1 MQTTRTHYQRY
12 RLIGSLLFQMGI
24 AGSVIGQGQTNP
36 ASTWD
41 FRGQLE
47 LSGSLSRYQQIWSR
61 RGTARYLPSIEY
73 QHQLSEA
80 RTLGADFSVILF
92 ADSIK
97 KPAPE
102 NVDLY
107 RLSFRYATPQSEWQ
121 FGLQKINFG
130 PAQIL
135 RSLMWFDRLDIRD
148 PLKATTGVWGLRW
161 RYNYLNN
168 ANAWLWVLY
177 GNDGTKG
184 METVP
189 TAQGRPELG
198 GRFQIPVR
206 SGEVAMTIH
215 QRALA
220 KPFDKDETRV
230 AFDGRWDFILGWWL
244 EAVWHNNSPDLK
256 YAVTGGVDY
265 TFGIGNGLYT
275 ILEHKTNFFPTS
287 NRFPEMN
294 LTGLTHWHGYD
305 LLKVSALMLT
315 YPLTLFDNLVA
326 VGYYSWATNEFFEYL
341 GWQRTFDRVIINLSF
356 FNYPGPTLATGK
368 MAGSGAQLMLIY
380 NH

>member
-1 MQTTRTHYQRY
+1 
-12 RLIGSLLFQMGI
+12 
-24 AGSVIGQGQTNP
+24 
-36 ASTWD
+36 
-41 FRGQLE
+41 
-47 LSGSLSRYQQIWSR
+47 
-61 RGTARYLPSIEY
+61 
-73 QHQLSEA
+73 
-80 RTLGADFSVILF
+80 
-92 ADSIK
+92 
-97 KPAPE
+97 
-102 NVDLY
+102 
-107 RLSFRYATPQSEWQ
+107 
-121 FGLQKINFG
+121 
-130 PAQIL
+130 
-135 RSLMWFDRLDIRD
+135 MWFDRLDIRD

-177 GNDGTKG
+177 GNDDTKG
-184 METVP
+184 LETVP
-189 TAQGRPELG
+189 TAQGRPEIG

-220 KPFDKDETRV
+220 KPFDRDETRV
-230 AFDGRWDFILGWWL
+230 AFDGRWDIILGWWL
-244 EAVWHNNSPDLK
+244 EAVWQNNSPDLK
-256 YAVTGGVDY
+256 YAVTWGADY

-275 ILEHKTNFFPTS
+275 MLEHKTNFFPAS
-287 NRFPEMN
+287 NRFVEMN

-326 VGYYSWATNEFFEYL
+326 VGYYSWATDEFFEYL
-341 GWQRTFDRVIINLSF
+341 GWQRTYDKVIINLSF
-356 FNYPGPTLATGK
+356 FSYPGLTLATGK